1 MKSPANADSSSMNRR
16 TETRFQ
22 VYSPA
27 QLILLEQPE
36 RELDVL
42 LTDVSG
48 GGFQLLA
55 DEAMPPGKRIA
66 VETDAHLILAEVRHS
81 RRRGERYA
89 VGAQRIHTLPKL
101 DLPEEAGRIER
112 VQILVG
118 DYQLRLPNESAT
130 PSPSAVTP
138 AIGRGSRVEGDGW
151 ADIGDIFAPQP
162 SVIFHAIPRA
172 TKPAVPKLTSAPT
185 DYLSIVAD

>member
-1 MKSPANADSSSMNRR
+1 MNRR

-22 VYSPA
+22 VYSRA
-27 QLILLEQPE
+27 QLILIEEPG

-55 DEAMPPGKRIA
+55 DDAMPAGKRIA

-89 VGAQRIHTLPKL
+89 VGAQRLHTLPKL
-101 DLPEEAGRIER
+101 DLPEEVGRIEKIR
-112 VQILVG
+112 ILTG
-118 DYQLRLPNESAT
+118 DYQVRMANETAT
-130 PSPSAVTP
+130 PSTIVAIP
-138 AIGRGSRVEGDGW
+138 AIRRESQVESDGW

-162 SVIFHAIPRA
+162 SVVYHAIPRA
-172 TKPAVPKLTSAPT
+172 TKPAVPKLTSAPV
-185 DYLSIVAD
+185 DFLSIVAD

>member
-1 MKSPANADSSSMNRR
+1 MNRR

-22 VYSPA
+22 VYSRA
-27 QLILLEQPE
+27 QLILIEEPE

-55 DEAMPPGKRIA
+55 DDAMPAGKRIA

-89 VGAQRIHTLPKL
+89 VGAQRLHTLPKL
-101 DLPEEAGRIER
+101 DLPEEVGRIEK
-112 VQILVG
+112 VQILIG
-118 DYQLRLPNESAT
+118 DYQLRMPNESAT
-130 PSPSAVTP
+130 PSPIMVVP
-138 AIGRGSRVEGDGW
+138 AIGRKRQVESDGW

-162 SVIFHAIPRA
+162 SVVFHAIPRA
-172 TKPAVPKLTSAPT
+172 TKPAVPKLTSVPT